1 MLCCWWRCWCNCCC
15 WCLCCCCVQQAPGLP
30 PKVAFRKNPPPISRG
45 ENSPRAYVSRIF
57 LKARALNEFLS
68 WAHIRFFSRNRSP
81 GWGRGDHHTSCGEW
95 RGVRGHSL
103 RRRAATPILRIRKQC
118 CTKTSFRGPADT
130 HVYMFIKS
138 VEYMHVCIYVSIACS
153 CWWCCCCG

>member
-1 MLCCWWRCWCNCCC
+1 MLLLVFVLL
-15 WCLCCCCVQQAPGLP
+15 LCA
-30 PKVAFRKNPPPISRG
+30 A
-45 ENSPRAYVSRIF
+45 SPRAPSQSGVQKKYPPDFAWRKQSQSLCFAHFLEGSCTKRIPVVGTY
-57 LKARALNEFLS
+57 S
-68 WAHIRFFSRNRSP
+68 VFSRNRSP
-81 GWGRGDHHTSCGEW
+81 GWGRGDHHTSCGER

-138 VEYMHVCIYVSIACS
+138 VEYMHVCIYVYIACS